1 MSDTYEG
8 DSLRKGF
15 IIDAY
20 IFLRKNNH
28 SIPDDVLDFMKASS
42 IAALETPK
50 PNSEWVSVEFKNIK
64 ACSSYYVR
72 DGRGDWFLVYVNKD
86 GEYETGATSYPIE
99 YLNVEGV
106 EILALPQPPKDID

>member
-1 MSDTYEG
+1 MIE
-8 DSLRKGF
+8 LIK
-15 IIDAY
+15 DA
-20 IFLRKNNH
+20 IKSRSWHIENL
-28 SIPDDVLDFMKASS
+28 IEAEADAQV
-42 IAALETPK
+42 IAVAEAIAIVDRYTETPK
-50 PNSEWVSVEFKNIK
+50 PASEWVSVEFKNIK

-86 GEYETGATSYPIE
+86 GEYETGATSCPIE